1 MNVPDSLRYMRMIGN
16 GFAPPPGERTPVWK
30 VMLGLWQSDQKGF
43 VAGWHKA
50 EMEFERLC
58 AEEERL
64 KEQVKSDTDLGGD
77 EGTEAALQVLDRV
90 LKELTGGGG
99 G

>member
-58 AEEERL
+58 GEERL
-64 KEQVKSDTDLGGD
+64 KAEARVEAASDLGGD
-77 EGTEAALQVLDRV
+77 EGTDNALAVLDRV
-90 LKELTGGGG
+90 LKELTDGE
-99 G
+99 